1 MFDMKQNLRKK
12 RWSRHLFW
20 VLSLTLII
28 SMIPVTPA
36 MAADTSTSGNTT
48 AMTQSSGSETS
59 DSSDSSAAPSDTE
72 KDSTSASS
80 APDTN
85 KTPAAV
91 PRRAP
96 AAATVT
102 VTYNANKGKFTS
114 GYKNT
119 VSATAGSTITL
130 PTAENVSRS
139 GARLAG
145 WSTDPWA
152 ATPTYEPGAK
162 YTVPSSD
169 VKLHAVWQKTFTLAP
184 NLNHM
189 SGYYM
194 VVDPA
199 GTVQSEGKLEG
210 PTQVTVTVSANAE
223 EYFVNV
229 FVKPEENYLITRLD
243 TANVNNFIYPLG
255 ANYLGRPG
263 SYLKEED
270 VKRMLDEGYVATFGW
285 GSGYNEDG
293 AKLYVNSQAFQ
304 PVPEAKITPDKTRN
318 LNEGDVITMTVT
330 LRAGD
335 ILNQYSAA
343 LSGTPVVHIGTGSG
357 DSVVDLPLSN
367 VTSSGNDTYTGT
379 VQYTLTAEDIAR
391 DKLSAQVEATFNY
404 SYKFP
409 YKGEKGAS
417 FTLDTMATID
427 SQSETVTI
435 DGYSTPHKVSYSY
448 TYIGGVTPPDTIPAC
463 PADSAT
469 YSKGNKVNIAE
480 SPAKGITV
488 RDDANGGEWKFL
500 GWFLYD
506 KETSGTVTMGDDNL
520 TLEGRWQFVADP
532 DSLTY
537 DANTN
542 GEAYEG
548 ETEPSK
554 GFVGNLVVVAKNAF
568 NRIGYRFLH
577 WNTQADGKG
586 TRYLADVDRYKL
598 TPGTDILYAQWEK
611 ARHVTYALF
620 YKGAD
625 GIDTSAYPA
634 AITAVPQDA
643 KDYYTNDSVTVSTDP
658 AQRTVDDPDNHGT
671 WTFEGWM
678 NGTLA
683 AGEKLTIGTD
693 NIQLT
698 GTWTFTPYDKLTYDG
713 NGADSGS
720 VATAE
725 AASGTDVTVVEN
737 GFTRSGY
744 RFTGWN
750 TAKDGSG
757 DAYKAGD
764 SYTLK
769 DGTDDVLYAQWEK
782 ARSVSYKLTYSGA
795 DKLDAD
801 KYPAA
806 VKKVPEDTKEYYKG
820 DTVTVSTDPA
830 QRTVD
835 DPDNHGTWTF
845 GGWQTG
851 GKDAGKTVTVDAKDI
866 TLTGTWTFTP
876 YDKLTYDGN
885 GADSGKVDGAEAASG
900 KDVTVEKNGFSRD
913 GYRFTGWNTA
923 KDGSGDAY
931 KAGDSYTLKAG
942 TDDVLYAQW
951 EKALSVSYKL
961 TYSGADKLDAD
972 KYPAAVKK
980 APEDTKEY
988 YKGDTVTVST
998 DPADRTIDNPDN
1010 HGTWTFE
1017 GWMNGTLAA
1026 GEKLT
1031 IGTDNIQLTGT
1042 WTFTPYDKL
1051 TYDGNGADSGKV
1063 DGAEAPSGKD
1073 VTVEKNGF
1081 SRSGYRFTGWNT
1093 AKDGS
1098 GDAYKA
1104 GDSYTLK
1111 DGTDDV
1117 LYAQWEKAETHKT
1130 HKKGGA
1136 DRHSSGGN
1144 PDTGDVTGLY
1154 GYVLLLVTCAAAGIV
1169 LLLIRRRRNADRTK

>member
-20 VLSLTLII
+20 VLSLSLII
-28 SMIPVTPA
+28 SMIPATPA
-36 MAADTSTSGNTT
+36 MAADTGSVSSGNST
-48 AMTQSSGSETS
+48 AAATQSDGSETS

-80 APDTN
+80 VPDTN
-85 KTPAAV
+85 KTPAAA

-96 AAATVT
+96 AATVT
-102 VTYNANKGKFTS
+102 VTYDANKGKFTS

-119 VSATAGSTITL
+119 VTATVGSTVTL
-130 PTAENVSRS
+130 PTAKNVSLS
-139 GARLAG
+139 GTHLAG
-145 WSTDPWA
+145 WSTNPWA
-152 ATPTYEPGAK
+152 ATPTYEPGAA
-162 YTVPSSD
+162 YTVPSSG
-169 VKLHAVWQKTFTLAP
+169 VRLYAVWQKTMTLAP

-194 VVDPA
+194 IVDPS
-199 GTVQSEGKLEG
+199 GTIHAEGKLEG
-210 PTQVTVTVSANAE
+210 STQITVPGVIRKNVG
-223 EYFVNV
+223 EYLVNV
-229 FVKPEENYLITRLD
+229 FVKPEANYLITRLD
-243 TANVNNFIYPLG
+243 TGDVNNFIYPLG
-255 ANYLGRPG
+255 GSYLGRPG

-270 VKRMLDEGYVATFGW
+270 VKRMLNEGYVATFGW
-285 GSGYNEDG
+285 GTYNKNEGD
-293 AKLYVNSQAFQ
+293 KLSVDVEAFQ
-304 PVPEAKITPDKTRN
+304 PTPEAKITPDKTQN

-330 LRAGD
+330 LRGGD

-379 VQYTLTAEDIAR
+379 VQYTLTADDIAR

-409 YKGEKGAS
+409 YNGANGTTA
-417 FTLDTMATID
+417 TLDTTATID

-435 DGYSTPHKVSYSY
+435 NGYSTPHKVSYSY
-448 TYIGGVTPPDTIPAC
+448 TYIGGVTPPDTIPTC

-469 YSKGNKVNIAE
+469 YSKGSTVNIAT
-480 SPAKGITV
+480 SPAKGASV
-488 RDDANGGEWKFL
+488 RDDANGGDWEFL

-520 TLEGRWQFVADP
+520 TFEGRWQFVADP

-568 NRIGYRFLH
+568 SRIGYRFLH

-586 TRYLADVDRYKL
+586 TSYLADVDRYKL

-611 ARHVTYALF
+611 ARHVTYALS

-683 AGEKLTIGTD
+683 AGEKLTMGTD

-744 RFTGWN
+744 RFTGWS

-769 DGTDDVLYAQWEK
+769 AGTDDVLYAQWEK

-830 QRTVD
+830 DRKID

-851 GKDAGKTVTVDAKDI
+851 GKDVGKTVTVDAEDI
-866 TLTGTWTFTP
+866 ALTGIWTFTP
-876 YDKLTYDGN
+876 YDKLTY
-885 GADSGKVDGAEAASG
+885 
-900 KDVTVEKNGFSRD
+900 
-913 GYRFTGWNTA
+913 
-923 KDGSGDAY
+923 
-931 KAGDSYTLKAG
+931 
-942 TDDVLYAQW
+942 
-951 EKALSVSYKL
+951 
-961 TYSGADKLDAD
+961 
-972 KYPAAVKK
+972 
-980 APEDTKEY
+980 
-988 YKGDTVTVST
+988 
-998 DPADRTIDNPDN
+998 
-1010 HGTWTFE
+1010 
-1017 GWMNGTLAA
+1017 
-1026 GEKLT
+1026 
-1031 IGTDNIQLTGT
+1031 
-1042 WTFTPYDKL
+1042 
-1051 TYDGNGADSGKV
+1051 
-1063 DGAEAPSGKD
+1063 
-1073 VTVEKNGF
+1073 
-1081 SRSGYRFTGWNT
+1081 
-1093 AKDGS
+1093 
-1098 GDAYKA
+1098 
-1104 GDSYTLK
+1104 
-1111 DGTDDV
+1111 
-1117 LYAQWEKAETHKT
+1117 
-1130 HKKGGA
+1130 
-1136 DRHSSGGN
+1136 
-1144 PDTGDVTGLY
+1144 
-1154 GYVLLLVTCAAAGIV
+1154 
-1169 LLLIRRRRNADRTK
+1169 

>member
-20 VLSLTLII
+20 VLSLSLII
-28 SMIPVTPA
+28 SMIPAAPA
-36 MAADTSTSGNTT
+36 MAADTSTSGGAT
-48 AMTQSSGSETS
+48 AAATQSDGSGTS

-72 KDSTSASS
+72 KGSTSASS
-80 APDTN
+80 ASSASDTN
-85 KTPAAV
+85 KTPAAA

-96 AAATVT
+96 AAARVT
-102 VTYNANKGKFTS
+102 VTYNANEGGKFTS

-130 PTAENVSRS
+130 PTAKDVSLS

-145 WSTDPWA
+145 WSTGRWDK
-152 ATPTYEPGAK
+152 TPAYEPGAA

-169 VKLHAVWQKTFTLAP
+169 VKLYAIWQKTFTLAP

-210 PTQVTVTVSANAE
+210 PTQVTVTVSANAR

-229 FVKPEENYLITRLD
+229 FVKPDANYLITRLD
-243 TANVNNFIYPLG
+243 TADMNNFIYPLR

-270 VKRMLDEGYVATFGW
+270 VKRMQDEGYVATFGW
-285 GSGYNEDG
+285 GSGFNKDG
-293 AKLYVNSQAFQ
+293 DKLYANSQAFQ

-435 DGYSTPHKVSYSY
+435 DGYSAPHKVSYSY
-448 TYIGGVTPPDTIPAC
+448 TYIGGVTPPDTIPTC

-683 AGEKLTIGTD
+683 AGEKLTMGTD

-737 GFTRSGY
+737 GFTHSGY
-744 RFTGWN
+744 RFIGWN
-750 TAKDGSG
+750 TKAGG
-757 DAYKAGD
+757 NGGEYKPGD

-806 VKKVPEDTKEYYKG
+806 VKKAPEDTKEYYKG
-820 DTVTVSTDPA
+820 DTVTVSTDPVD
-830 QRTVD
+830 RTID

-851 GKDAGKTVTVDAKDI
+851 GKDAGKAVTVDAEDI

-876 YDKLTYDGN
+876 YDTLTYDGN
-885 GADSGKVDGAEAASG
+885 GADSGKVA
-900 KDVTVEKNGFSRD
+900 
-913 GYRFTGWNTA
+913 
-923 KDGSGDAY
+923 
-931 KAGDSYTLKAG
+931 
-942 TDDVLYAQW
+942 
-951 EKALSVSYKL
+951 
-961 TYSGADKLDAD
+961 
-972 KYPAAVKK
+972 
-980 APEDTKEY
+980 
-988 YKGDTVTVST
+988 
-998 DPADRTIDNPDN
+998 
-1010 HGTWTFE
+1010 
-1017 GWMNGTLAA
+1017 
-1026 GEKLT
+1026 
-1031 IGTDNIQLTGT
+1031 
-1042 WTFTPYDKL
+1042 
-1051 TYDGNGADSGKV
+1051 
-1063 DGAEAPSGKD
+1063 GAEAPSGKD
-1073 VTVEKNGF
+1073 ITVEKNGF

-1117 LYAQWEKAETHKT
+1117 LYAQWEKNKT

-1154 GYVLLLVTCAAAGIV
+1154 GYLLLLVTCAAAGIV
-1169 LLLIRRRRNADRTK
+1169 LLLIRRRRNADRAK